1 MSNVALAD
9 TRIAPMAPEAIQLVR
24 DLEALTEQLPQVDIE
39 TDHVLHAG
47 MYART
52 IRIPAGVVLT
62 GALIE
67 VDTVLIVQGDTDVFI
82 GGDTVRLTGYHVL
95 QASKGRKQAFYAHAD
110 TYVTMVFPS
119 QASTVEQAENE
130 FTNEADRLL
139 SRRQQDTQGEH
150 LCQEQ

>member
-1 MSNVALAD
+1 MTDLAVAD
-9 TRIAPMAPEAIQLVR
+9 TRIAPMTPDDIQLVR
-24 DLEALTEQLPQVDIE
+24 DLETLTEQMPQVDIE
-39 TDHVLHAG
+39 THHVLHAG

-67 VDTVLIVQGDTDVFI
+67 VDTVLIIHGDTDVYI
-82 GGDTVRLTGYHVL
+82 GDRSVRLTGYHVL
-95 QASKGRKQAFYAHAD
+95 QASQGRKQAFYAHAD
-110 TYVTMVFPS
+110 THVTMVFPT

-139 SRRQQDTQGEH
+139 SRRQPEKQGE
-150 LCQEQ
+150 LPCPEQ